1 MKESGV
7 HLQFAELPVFEQD
20 RAMAFYT
27 EHLGCAVRADTPMGD
42 DGWRW
47 VELVFPGADTALHF
61 IRREGDAPSP
71 GPVLVLVTDDVE
83 ATVQALRER
92 GVPILAEPAE
102 SPFQPGHTAAAF
114 QDSEGN
120 QMMLVSR

>member
-1 MKESGV
+1 M
-7 HLQFAELPVFEQD
+7 
-20 RAMAFYT
+20 
-27 EHLGCAVRADTPMGD
+27 RADSPMGD

-47 VELVFPGADTALHF
+47 VELAFPGADTTLHL
-61 IRREGDAPSP
+61 IHRKDDVPSTE
-71 GPVLVLVTDDVE
+71 PVLVMVVDDVE
-83 ATVQALRER
+83 ATVQALRDR

-120 QMMLVSR
+120 QMVLVSQ

>member
-1 MKESGV
+1 M
-7 HLQFAELPVFEQD
+7 HLQFAELPVFRQD

-47 VELVFPGADTALHF
+47 VELSFPGADTALHF
-61 IRREGDAPSP
+61 IRRGGDAPSRE
-71 GPVLVLVTDDVE
+71 PVLVLVTDDVQ
-83 ATVQALRER
+83 ATVQELRDR

-120 QMMLVSR
+120 QMILVSR

>member
-1 MKESGV
+1 
-7 HLQFAELPVFEQD
+7 VFDQD

-27 EHLGCAVRADTPMGD
+27 AHLGCAVRADTPMGD

-47 VELVFPGADTALHF
+47 VELGFPGADTTLHF
-61 IRREGDAPSP
+61 IRREGDALSAE
-71 GPVLVLVTDDVE
+71 PVLVLVTDDVE
-83 ATVQALRER
+83 ATVHALRDR
-92 GVPILAEPAE
+92 GVPILAEPAA

-120 QMMLVSR
+120 QMILVSR

>member
-1 MKESGV
+1 M
-7 HLQFAELPVFEQD
+7 HLQFAELPVFDQD

-27 EHLGCAVRADTPMGD
+27 EHLGCAVRADTPMSD

-47 VELVFPGADTALHF
+47 VELGFPGADTALHF
-61 IRREGDAPSP
+61 IRREGDSPSAE
-71 GPVLVLVTDDVE
+71 PVLVLVTGDVE
-83 ATVQALRER
+83 ATVQVLRDR
-92 GVPILAEPAE
+92 GFPILADPAE

>member
-1 MKESGV
+1 V
-7 HLQFAELPVFEQD
+7 
-20 RAMAFYT
+20 
-27 EHLGCAVRADTPMGD
+27 
-42 DGWRW
+42 
-47 VELVFPGADTALHF
+47 VFPGADTALHF
-61 IRREGDAPSP
+61 IRREGQAPSTE
-71 GPVLVLVTDDVE
+71 PVLVLVTDDVE

-92 GVPILAEPAE
+92 GVPILVEPAQ

>member
-1 MKESGV
+1 M

-42 DGWRW
+42 DGWRG

-61 IRREGDAPSP
+61 IRREGEAPSTQ
-71 GPVLVLVTDDVE
+71 PVLVLVTDDVE
-83 ATVQALRER
+83 GTVQALRDG

>member
-1 MKESGV
+1 M
-7 HLQFAELPVFEQD
+7 HLQFAELPVFDQD
-20 RAMAFYT
+20 RAVAFYT
-27 EHLGCAVRADTPMGD
+27 EHLGCTVRADSPMGD

-47 VELVFPGADTALHF
+47 IELVFPGADTALHF
-61 IRREGDAPSP
+61 IWREDDAPST

-83 ATVQALRER
+83 DTVQALRDR

-102 SPFQPGHTAAAF
+102 PPFQPGHIAAAF

-120 QMMLVSR
+120 QMMVVSR

>member
-1 MKESGV
+1 M
-7 HLQFAELPVFEQD
+7 HLQFAELPVFDQD
-20 RAMAFYT
+20 RAMAFYA
-27 EHLGCAVRADTPMGD
+27 EHLGCAVRADVPMGD

-61 IRREGDAPSP
+61 IRREGDAPSTE
-71 GPVLVLVTDDVE
+71 PVLVLVTDDVE
-83 ATVQALRER
+83 ADIQALRDR
-92 GVPILAEPAE
+92 GVPIVAAPAE

-120 QMMLVSR
+120 QMVLVDR

>member
-1 MKESGV
+1 M
-7 HLQFAELPVFEQD
+7 HLQFAELPVFDQD

-61 IRREGDAPSP
+61 TRRGGDAPSP
-71 GPVLVLVTDDVE
+71 EPVLVLVTEDVE
-83 ATVQALRER
+83 ATVQALRDR

-102 SPFQPGHTAAAF
+102 SPFQPGHTATAF

-120 QMMLVSR
+120 QMMLVGR

>member
-1 MKESGV
+1 MR
-7 HLQFAELPVFEQD
+7 LQFAELPVFDQD
-20 RAMAFYT
+20 RAVAFYT
-27 EHLGCAVRADTPMGD
+27 EHLGCMVRADTPMGD

-47 VELVFPGADTALHF
+47 VKLVFSGADTALHF

-83 ATVQALRER
+83 ATVQALRDR
-92 GVPILAEPAE
+92 GVPVLAEPAE

>member
-1 MKESGV
+1 M
-7 HLQFAELPVFEQD
+7 HLQFAELPVFDQD
-20 RAMAFYT
+20 RAVAFYT
-27 EHLGCAVRADTPMGD
+27 EYLSCTVRADTPMGD

-47 VELVFPGADTALHF
+47 VELVFPGAETALHF
-61 IRREGDAPSP
+61 IRREGDAASM

-83 ATVQALRER
+83 GTVQALRER
-92 GVPILAEPAE
+92 GVPILGEPAE

-120 QMMLVSR
+120 QMMVVSR